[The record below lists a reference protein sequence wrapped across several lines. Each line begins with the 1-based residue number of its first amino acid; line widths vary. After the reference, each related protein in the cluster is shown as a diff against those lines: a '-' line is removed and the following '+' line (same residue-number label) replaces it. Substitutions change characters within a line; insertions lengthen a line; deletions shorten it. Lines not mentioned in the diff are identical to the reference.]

1 MVETKKP
8 RDIIA
13 IEKPKKTKKII
24 LGKNKGDE
32 KFLQEGCVPEDIE
45 LAKKTSDDQNQGGQ
59 GREYDAD
66 DVPTDP
72 VDAMLDT
79 NN

>member
-24 LGKNKGDE
+24 LGNIREMKSSYKKGVFQ
-32 KFLQEGCVPEDIE
+32 KISNWQRRP
-45 LAKKTSDDQNQGGQ
+45 AMTRT
-59 GREYDAD
+59 REVRAENTMPMMYQ
-66 DVPTDP
+66 
-72 VDAMLDT
+72 LIQ
-79 NN
+79 